1 MLFWGFITKT
11 VNVWVREMW
20 NLVVGGIF
28 EYVMYTLLLPP
39 TVILILLHTVY
50 SLVMYYWI
58 MVAGKG
64 GSRSPQWLR
73 SRTQIFKLIK
83 CNCDKGIIILFVYNF
98 FWVFLWFW
106 ILATFTPGLL
116 QFIIINL
123 FEKLAFPT
131 DIYFKLI
138 YSWQNPFVYN
148 SMLIINNY

>member
-1 MLFWGFITKT
+1 MGKGNVKSCCGRNFWIGHVYIVATPNCVQFT
-11 VNVWVREMW
+11 V
-20 NLVVGGIF
+20 F
-28 EYVMYTLLLPP
+28 F
-39 TVILILLHTVY
+39 LHTVY
-50 SLVMYYWI
+50 SLVIYFSI
-58 MVAGKG
+58 MVAGRGG

-83 CNCDKGIIILFVYNF
+83 CNWEKGIIILFFYNF

-123 FEKLAFPT
+123 FEKLTFPT
-131 DIYFKLI
+131 DIYFQLI

-148 SMLIINNY
+148 SMLIINDY